1 MVPTFEGNRF
11 EPNRETTRSIGKL
24 LFGAAATAFVLGLV
38 TLLPG
43 VDRLLPGTDV
53 SIGALV
59 RAIAALVV
67 SGTLVY
73 TASGLTALLAPT
85 VRGELTRN
93 ATSIV
98 YWLSILAA
106 VLVAHWGLAPLVA
119 GVFDSL
125 LWVYDTAFLLLAL
138 GPLVVIAVRLYASLD
153 PAADA
158 FAERVSGEGT

>member
-11 EPNRETTRSIGKL
+11 EPNRETTRPIGKL

-53 SIGALV
+53 
-59 RAIAALVV
+59 
-67 SGTLVY
+67 
-73 TASGLTALLAPT
+73 
-85 VRGELTRN
+85 
-93 ATSIV
+93 SIV

-138 GPLVVIAVRLYASLD
+138 GPLLVIAVRRYASLD